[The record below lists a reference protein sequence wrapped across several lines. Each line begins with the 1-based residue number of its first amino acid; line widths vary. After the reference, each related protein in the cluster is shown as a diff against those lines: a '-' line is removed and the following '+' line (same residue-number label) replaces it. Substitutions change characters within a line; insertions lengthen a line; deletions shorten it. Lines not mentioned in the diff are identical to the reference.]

1 MSTLHATASSGH
13 ISTTISDNSGNDLLE
28 KLADDP
34 STATSESFPPDGGR
48 VAWLTLAGAWMVQFC
63 TFGYLNAFGVYQ
75 DFYTR
80 EFLSHE
86 TPSSISYALF
96 SSDTSTAHLR
106 RASQPRLRHSWIGS
120 LQLCLMYAP
129 AVVVGR
135 AFDAGYFRHVQL
147 AGSLLHVFSIFML
160 SLTTPERYYQ
170 VLLAQGVGVGL
181 GAGMLFLPSLSVVS
195 HHFRRRRALA
205 TGIAVS
211 GASCGGVVFPI
222 VLNQLFANPKMGFA
236 NGVRASGALVAVL
249 LTVANAVMRTSSPSK
264 RHGFLPVSHWKHAKR
279 ILVDH
284 AYTTSVVGAFCT
296 NLGLFVPFFY
306 LQLFAADH
314 GVNATIT
321 TYILA
326 ILNAG
331 STLGRVLP
339 VALANQLGVYNM
351 LLFSILMSAVLIF
364 ALFGATSAGSVITV
378 AVLFG
383 FSSGAY
389 VSLIPPLLGMLCTD
403 HSELGLR
410 MGLAFSVVGVS
421 MLIGTP
427 IFGVLLKTDSS
438 GVVLVWWKALVF
450 AGVRHTLASVRY
462 STADVRRLYSP
473 LVVPR
478 NPLALGRL
486 GHLST
491 PPRRYVSWQG
501 FCV

>member
-28 KLADDP
+28 KLADEP

-48 VAWLTLAGAWMVQFC
+48 IAWLTLAGAWMVQFC

-86 TPSSISYALF
+86 TPSSIS
-96 SSDTSTAHLR
+96 
-106 RASQPRLRHSWIGS
+106 WIGS
-120 LQLCLMYAP
+120 LQLFLMYAP

-211 GASCGGVVFPI
+211 GASCGGVLFPI
-222 VLNQLFANPKMGFA
+222 MLNQLFANPKMGFA

-249 LTVANAVMRTSSPSK
+249 LTAANAIMRTRSPSK

-339 VALANQLGVYNM
+339 VALANRLGVYNM

-364 ALFGATSAGSVITV
+364 ALFGATSVGSVITV

-389 VSLIPPLLGMLCTD
+389 VSLVPPLLGMLCTN

-427 IFGVLLKTDSS
+427 IFGVLLNTDTS

-462 STADVRRLYSP
+462 PTADVRRLYSP

-478 NPLALGRL
+478 NPLALGRF
-486 GHLST
+486 GHLPLLPAGMHCGRGPVYGHLPSPVHAARPT
-491 PPRRYVSWQG
+491 VEFER
-501 FCV
+501 